1 MKRIVLALL
10 AVSSVQA
17 VDVVDEALQGKLSQR
32 ITWVKSSREN
42 GQIALKVH
50 SLLQETLTPDSAAQ
64 IALLNNAGLQGKYE
78 ALGISQSDIAAAGL
92 LKNPSLTAQSRW
104 ADRGAKNTNLEFS
117 YSQDIADLFL
127 NPLRKKLAT
136 LAYNGA
142 QLALA
147 DDVLKLVSET
157 KTAFYELQAAMQLL
171 AHEELVVES
180 NEASAEFAKKQREAG
195 NITRLRLVQQQAIH
209 SKSRLAV
216 AQSRAEISQKREAL
230 NRLLGLWGTATNWK
244 IAAKLPLLP
253 KREIPLQNVESVA
266 VSRRTDLEIG
276 RAQLTLAATSLG
288 IQGKTR
294 MFPSS
299 IRLGVD
305 YERDIDG
312 TQMAGPNIE
321 VELPIFNNGL
331 PELARRRA
339 EFKQAQWAL
348 QGRAIDVRSEAREAR
363 DGLIAARDLAEFY
376 RDELLPQQQEIV
388 KGTQLEYNGM
398 LTGFYELIRARQ
410 DELEAERG
418 SVETLRD
425 YWISRCKLE
434 AALGGSLD
442 VLTTDHS
449 KD

>member
-1 MKRIVLALL
+1 MKRLFLTLL
-10 AVSSVQA
+10 LVPSVQA
-17 VDVVDEALQGKLSQR
+17 ADVVDQALEGKLSQR
-32 ITWVKSSREN
+32 VTWVKSSREN
-42 GQIALKVH
+42 GQIALQVR
-50 SLLQETLTPDSAAQ
+50 SLLQKRLTSDSAAQ
-64 IALLNNAGLQGKYE
+64 IALLNNSSLQGKYE
-78 ALGISQSDIAAAGL
+78 SLGISQSEIAAAGL
-92 LKNPSLTAQSRW
+92 LKNPLLTAQTRW
-104 ADRGAKNTNLEFS
+104 ADRGAKNANVEFS

-127 NPLRKKLAT
+127 RPLRKKLAT

-142 QLALA
+142 QLTLA

-157 KTAFYELQAAMQLL
+157 KTAFYELQATMQIL
-171 AHEELVVES
+171 AQEELVVQS
-180 NEASAEFAKKQREAG
+180 NEATADFAKKQREAG
-195 NITRLRLVQQQAIH
+195 NITILRLVQQQAML
-209 SKSRLAV
+209 SKSRLEV
-216 AQSRAEISQKREAL
+216 AKSRAEISQKREVL
-230 NRLLGLWGTATNWK
+230 NRLLGLWGTATDWK
-244 IAAKLPLLP
+244 IDAQLPALP
-253 KREIPLQNVESVA
+253 KREVALQNVETVA

-339 EFKQAQWAL
+339 EFKQAQWEL

-363 DGLIAARDLAEFY
+363 DGLIGARDLAEFY
-376 RDELLPQQQEIV
+376 RDELLPQQQEIM
-388 KGTQLEYNGM
+388 KGTQLEFNGM
-398 LTGFYELIRARQ
+398 LTGFYELIRAKQ
-410 DELEAERG
+410 DQLEAERG
-418 SVETLRD
+418 TVDALRD
-425 YWISRCKLE
+425 YWISRTKLE

-442 VLTTDHS
+442 VLQIDHS